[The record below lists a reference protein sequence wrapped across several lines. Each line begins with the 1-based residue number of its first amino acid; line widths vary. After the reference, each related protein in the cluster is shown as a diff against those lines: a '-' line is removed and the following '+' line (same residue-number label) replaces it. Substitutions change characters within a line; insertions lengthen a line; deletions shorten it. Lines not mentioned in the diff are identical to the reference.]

1 VPLRPSTAD
10 FTTGLSSSGSRRPA
24 ADEGDSEYSPWLG
37 MEHYHDPRTGENYWV
52 SPATDYRENGPQG
65 PGYYVGVGGEQRKLQ
80 SGRSD

>member
-1 VPLRPSTAD
+1 
-10 FTTGLSSSGSRRPA
+10 
-24 ADEGDSEYSPWLG
+24 